1 MSHLS
6 SKTKPR
12 RAATLRAGSN
22 LNGLRNKRVK
32 YSKTKLE
39 MHPKEGMK
47 VEIYASPFVR
57 ACIGIAI
64 LMVAAGLFALMAAP
78 LASVLK

>member
-1 MSHLS
+1 M
-6 SKTKPR
+6 
-12 RAATLRAGSN
+12 
-22 LNGLRNKRVK
+22 K

-78 LASVLK
+78 FASVLK